1 MSSISEGPRNFITT
15 PDDHGGIALTVS
27 TLLMTWMILCCLIR
41 IYLRADVNGPF
52 GLDDLTVCV
61 ATVGF
66 EVNIPQPQA
75 FSLTGDLA
83 GNWSCSVHYTIRWDI
98 QRLWEIAE
106 IIGWLTNHDH
116 TKGTFPCCNLSLN
129 NKRPRRLTFSPF
141 NYRPNTLAIFCTSLL
156 IASRNALLLYCW
168 NGWPEP
174 GDMFGDAES

>member
-1 MSSISEGPRNFITT
+1 MMSSISEGPRNFITT

-66 EVNIPQPQA
+66 EVNIPQPLA

-83 GNWSCSVHYTIRWDI
+83 GSWSCSVHYTVRRDI

-106 IIGWLTNHDH
+106 ITGWLTNHDH
-116 TKGTFPCCNLSLN
+116 TKGTCP
-129 NKRPRRLTFSPF
+129 
-141 NYRPNTLAIFCTSLL
+141 LL
-156 IASRNALLLYCW
+156 QSVAQ
-168 NGWPEP
+168 
-174 GDMFGDAES
+174 